1 MSTLQEAPQDRI
13 FTVPNILSLAR
24 LVGVPLFLWL
34 VLVEADWWALG
45 LLVFAGLSDW
55 LDGKLARALD
65 QTSRLGMVLDPAADR
80 LYILATLIGLT
91 IRDIIPVWLVALLVA
106 REVAILPIAPIVR
119 RLGYGGTLPVHFIGK
134 AATMCLL
141 YAFPLLLLGDHDGGA
156 ATAAKIIGWAFAV
169 WGTGLYWWAAVLYWA
184 QTRQLVLAGRAAPPA
199 PGPDPAHGPDDR
211 PGPDDGQGERG
222 GPGAAP
228 DGPGAEPPAGDQKG
242 AETPR

>member
-24 LVGVPLFLWL
+24 LVGVPFFLWL

-65 QTSRLGMVLDPAADR
+65 QTSRLGTVLDPAADR
-80 LYILATLIGLT
+80 LYILATLVGLT
-91 IRDIIPVWLVALLVA
+91 IRDIIPVWLVAVLVA

-156 ATAAKIIGWAFAV
+156 ATTAKIVGWAFAI

-184 QTRQLVLAGRAAPPA
+184 QTRQLVLAGRGAPPA
-199 PGPDPAHGPDDR
+199 SGTDAVHGSGAR
-211 PGPDDGQGERG
+211 PGRGEPEPPD
-222 GPGAAP
+222 
-228 DGPGAEPPAGDQKG
+228 PGAEPPAGDQKG

>member
-24 LVGVPLFLWL
+24 LVGVPFFLWL

-65 QTSRLGMVLDPAADR
+65 QTSRLGTVLDPAADR
-80 LYILATLIGLT
+80 LYILATLVGLT
-91 IRDIIPVWLVALLVA
+91 IRDIIPVWLVAVLLA

-156 ATAAKIIGWAFAV
+156 ATTAKIVGWAFAI

-184 QTRQLVLAGRAAPPA
+184 QTRQLVLAGPRRAAGLRDGCRSRFRRPA
-199 PGPDPAHGPDDR
+199 R
-211 PGPDDGQGERG
+211 PGRA
-222 GPGAAP
+222 GAARS
-228 DGPGAEPPAGDQKG
+228 GRGTAGRRPEG
-242 AETPR
+242 S

>member
-24 LVGVPLFLWL
+24 LVGVPFFLWL

-65 QTSRLGMVLDPAADR
+65 QTSRLGTVLDPAADR
-80 LYILATLIGLT
+80 LYILATLVGLT
-91 IRDIIPVWLVALLVA
+91 IRDIIPVWLVAVLVA

-134 AATMCLL
+134 AATLCLL

-156 ATAAKIIGWAFAV
+156 ATTAKIVGWAFAI
-169 WGTGLYWWAAVLYWA
+169 WGTGLYWWAAVLYWV
-184 QTRQLVLAGRAAPPA
+184 QTRQLVLAGRGAPPA
-199 PGPDPAHGPDDR
+199 LEPDAAEDAGPR
-211 PGPDDGQGERG
+211 PERG
-222 GPGAAP
+222 RP
-228 DGPGAEPPAGDQKG
+228 DPGAEPPAGDQKG

>member
-1 MSTLQEAPQDRI
+1 MQEAPQDRI

-24 LVGVPLFLWL
+24 LLGVPLFLWL

-55 LDGKLARALD
+55 LDGKLARAFN

-80 LYILATLIGLT
+80 LYILATLVGLT
-91 IRDIIPVWLVALLVA
+91 IRDIIPLWLVLALVA
-106 REVAILPIAPIVR
+106 REVSILPIAPIVR

-156 ATAAKIIGWAFAV
+156 GTAARVVGWAFAG
-169 WGTGLYWWAAVLYWA
+169 WGTALYWWAAVLYWV
-184 QTRQLVLAGRAAPPA
+184 QTRQLVLAGRGSPSPPSSPGGA
-199 PGPDPAHGPDDR
+199 PG
-211 PGPDDGQGERG
+211 EG
-222 GPGAAP
+222 GPGPAE
-228 DGPGAEPPAGDQKG
+228 DPGAEPPATGDPKG